1 MAAPTRGKAGDGRSR
16 AVRGGRSHVVR
27 RLGAAILYGAGR
39 GGGHIV
45 GGRGPEAERLG
56 ERGAGGPRPRDASE
70 RGVGFFW
77 GLVEEAGTG
86 NCKEPPSRDFKM
98 TGREFFELDSPV
110 QRLYL
115 ERIKR
120 MEIIQKLLSEL
131 PKADQNICSH
141 GSYFL
146 AGNSS
151 LCGLTANNYFRK
163 ILNVRKA
170 AIASAL
176 PMAVIPFLSTVA
188 VYEVFVR
195 EPLFAGEL
203 NCEVCAVVRG
213 GLVGAVV
220 GGLYPIIM
228 ALPVNA
234 SLAARY
240 ASSPLPGR
248 ENLLRFWLTVS
259 QPIFR
264 KMSFGVLIQ
273 VLTGLYLATK
283 QHGIY
288 IKILENMKPS
298 RDPEELQA

>member
-1 MAAPTRGKAGDGRSR
+1 
-16 AVRGGRSHVVR
+16 
-27 RLGAAILYGAGR
+27 
-39 GGGHIV
+39 
-45 GGRGPEAERLG
+45 
-56 ERGAGGPRPRDASE
+56 
-70 RGVGFFW
+70 
-77 GLVEEAGTG
+77 
-86 NCKEPPSRDFKM
+86 M
-98 TGREFFELDSPV
+98 TGREFLELDSPA

-120 MEIIQKLLSEL
+120 MEIIQKLLNEL
-131 PKADQNICSH
+131 PTRDQNLCNH

-146 AGNSS
+146 ALNSS
-151 LCGLTANNYFRK
+151 ICGLTANNYFRK

-170 AIASAL
+170 AIVSAL
-176 PMAVIPFLSTVA
+176 PMAVIPFLSTAA

-203 NCEVCAVVRG
+203 NCEVCAVIRG

-220 GGLYPIIM
+220 GGLYPVIM
-228 ALPVNA
+228 ALPVSA

-240 ASSPLPGR
+240 SSSPLPGK

-259 QPIFR
+259 QPVFR
-264 KMSFGVLIQ
+264 KMSFGVLVQ
-273 VLTGLYLATK
+273 VLTGFYLATK
-283 QHGIY
+283 HHGIY